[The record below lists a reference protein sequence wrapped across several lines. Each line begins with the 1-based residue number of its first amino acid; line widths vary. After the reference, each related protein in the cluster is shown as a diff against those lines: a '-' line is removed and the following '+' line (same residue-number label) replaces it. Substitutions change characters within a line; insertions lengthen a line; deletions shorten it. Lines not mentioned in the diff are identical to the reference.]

1 MPGTV
6 VFGSRRA
13 LDTPEDIC
21 IIQSM
26 DLIEALDLIESAE
39 HAEEAYHEMLAD
51 LGSSFFMGGAQGNG
65 GYDALTLARAE
76 LDRTRDR
83 DAEAEFD
90 LAVAE
95 ARRVVAYYEAIAPGE
110 PRICPRLNP
119 ADPRALRVSYADPYD
134 AEHEAADDPTEDRDP
149 DGWHAERA
157 ADAYERWLDR

>member
-1 MPGTV
+1 
-6 VFGSRRA
+6 
-13 LDTPEDIC
+13 
-21 IIQSM
+21 M

-95 ARRVVAYYEAIAPGE
+95 ARRVVAHYEAIAPGE
-110 PRICPRLNP
+110 PRICPRLNSV
-119 ADPRALRVSYADPYD
+119 DMD
-134 AEHEAADDPTEDRDP
+134 DDPGIWDARAERRHQWRMDGDGMNAP
-149 DGWHAERA
+149 DGFYR
-157 ADAYERWLDR
+157 